1 VNNQTN
7 ISQEEFERFESYLLN
22 RLQAKDKFMFE
33 TQLADDKEFSA
44 KFQSVKA
51 ILEGIEETALRENLE
66 CFHQEMIEKETIKSK
81 RFPWLGVAAS
91 FLLLLG
97 LFTWVFFLSPTEE
110 ERLFA
115 AHYQPD
121 PGLVTAMGSSMEYE
135 FDRGMVD
142 YKLGDYE
149 AAIAR
154 WENLR
159 EEKPE
164 NDTLNYF
171 LGAAYLDL
179 KNTDKAIFYFE
190 RTLETDADRFADD
203 AYWYLGL
210 AWVLRR
216 DFEQARKSLKLS
228 NHPDAETLIKS
239 LQEK

>member
-1 VNNQTN
+1 MNNQTN

-22 RLQAKDKFMFE
+22 RLQAKDKVMFE
-33 TQLADDKEFSA
+33 KQLGDDKEFSA

-51 ILEGIEETALRENLE
+51 ILEGIEETALRENLKG
-66 CFHQEMIEKETIKSK
+66 FHHELSENETIKTK

-97 LFTWVFFLSPTEE
+97 LFTWVFLLSPSEE
-110 ERLFA
+110 ERLFST
-115 AHYQPD
+115 HYQPD

-142 YKLGDYE
+142 YKLGEYE

-179 KNTDKAIFYFE
+179 KNTDRAIFYFE
-190 RTLETDADRFADD
+190 KALETDPSRFTDD
-203 AYWYLGL
+203 GNWYLGL
-210 AWVLRR
+210 TYILTK
-216 DFEQARKSLKLS
+216 DFDQAQKYLERS
-228 NHPDAETLIKS
+228 NHPNSKTVIKS